1 MLKHCNALH
10 CMNMKLPR
18 GDNLQARDFDL
29 NRQMWDLDDLKPSQE
44 CILRPAAKEAK
55 TCSRSSRSRSP
66 NLRLSTS
73 PPIWREAIGAR
84 GHLMRDNLISRIC
97 EVRLEP
103 FRSEWI
109 RLTSKQKSPL
119 GFMWV
124 LSCGLF
130 CPRRLRGG
138 TMGLRLAGNR
148 TQHRIRP
155 WCHRWQGWKLL
166 QEH

>member
-1 MLKHCNALH
+1 MLKHCYALH

-44 CILRPAAKEAK
+44 CTLRPAAKEAK

-130 CPRRLRGG
+130 CPRRLRGR